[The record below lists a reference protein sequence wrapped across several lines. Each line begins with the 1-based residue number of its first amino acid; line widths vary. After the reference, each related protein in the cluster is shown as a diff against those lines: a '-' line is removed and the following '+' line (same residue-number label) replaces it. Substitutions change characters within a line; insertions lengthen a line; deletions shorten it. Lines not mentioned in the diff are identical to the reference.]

1 MLVSLRHKNIGKDS
15 NKEIEFW
22 YFFLITYSFVCS
34 PVAHIEENVEPIRCF
49 KIYKLSTLKQEN
61 KENMKKKSQL
71 LVDDCHI

>member
-49 KIYKLSTLKQEN
+49 KIYKLSTLKQKK

-71 LVDDCHI
+71 LADDCHI